1 MKKILKLFGTVFVVI
16 GLSACGLG
24 NGFQDGPS
32 TNSVVGILN
41 EQTSIDKESG
51 THFLV
56 DESGKKTAVRSLTI
70 NLSGDEYLSNRV
82 KALGMTNTTDDVFEI
97 TGISVEEIL
106 SKNTKQNK
114 PVEYKDTDAGFR
126 MTYFDN
132 WEVET
137 TAENTVVFTAPL
149 ATNAKS
155 AAVVT
160 VSQEQFVY
168 DPEANAEG
176 NVTPPLEAYFAT
188 LNNGKTL
195 DKSQIL
201 KIGADK
207 MDALKKTENGKTS
220 YTLYRSGLIYHLTFT
235 SASPVEADDES
246 TFNKMIADFQFISMD
261 EEEDNLLPGS
271 QAEKIRDAE
280 EVSKIDMD
288 MTTFESLPY
297 QFSGQYPAKWYYS
310 GVKSTTDSTILHHYG
325 FSDEASTTKELISLD
340 VLANGIPSGGRKL
353 VVNGKNLDIFDG
365 VSYTVYTTLKARN
378 FRISGPS
385 AYKDLIQYMATNLL
399 SVEKDKPL

>member
-149 ATNAKS
+149 AADAKS

-365 VSYTVYTTLKARN
+365 ASYTVYTTLKARN

>member
-149 ATNAKS
+149 ATDAKS

-365 VSYTVYTTLKARN
+365 ASYTVYTTLKSRN

>member
-82 KALGMTNTTDDVFEI
+82 KALGMINTTDDVFEI

-114 PVEYKDTDAGFR
+114 TVEYKDTDAGFR

-149 ATNAKS
+149 AVDAKS

-365 VSYTVYTTLKARN
+365 ASYTVYTTLKSRN